1 MNTIA
6 KTRQRLSAKAQI
18 LAALSAVIAAIAL
31 PQILHILGASTGLGS
46 SLGEIFLPMH
56 LPIML
61 VGLMAGPFAGAAAGL
76 AAPLLSSLMTSMPAA
91 GILPFMMI
99 ELCIYGLAAGMLR
112 SVNIPTVLK
121 VLITQIAGRA
131 VRAGAICLA
140 VYAFGYEKIGV
151 AVIWTSIS
159 IGLIGIALQLVLIP
173 LIMYRFDGIKA
184 K

>member
-1 MNTIA
+1 MSTIV
-6 KTRQRLSAKAQI
+6 KSGKRLSVKAQ
-18 LAALSAVIAAIAL
+18 ALSALIAVIAAVAL
-31 PQILHILGASTGLGS
+31 PQILHLLGAASGLGS

-76 AAPLLSSLMTSMPAA
+76 VAPLLSSLLTSMPGA

-99 ELCIYGLAAGMLR
+99 ELCVYGFAAGALR

-121 VLITQIAGRA
+121 VLITQVAGRA

-151 AVIWTSIS
+151 AVIWTSITM
-159 IGLIGIALQLVLIP
+159 GLIGIALQLVIIP
-173 LIMYRFDGIKA
+173 LVMYRLNGNKQ

>member
-6 KTRQRLSAKAQI
+6 KSGKRLSVKAQA
-18 LAALSAVIAAIAL
+18 LAALIAVIAAVAL
-31 PQILHILGASTGLGS
+31 PQILHLLGAASGLGS

-76 AAPLLSSLMTSMPAA
+76 VAPLLSSLMTSMPAA

-99 ELCIYGLAAGMLR
+99 ELCVYGLAAGALR
-112 SVNIPTVLK
+112 SVKIPTVLK
-121 VLITQIAGRA
+121 VLVTQIAGRA

-140 VYAFGYEKIGV
+140 VYAFGYDKVGV
-151 AVIWTSIS
+151 AIIWTSIAM
-159 IGLIGIALQLVLIP
+159 GLIGIALQLVIIP
-173 LIMYRFDGIKA
+173 LIMYRLDGIKE
-184 K
+184 

>member
-1 MNTIA
+1 MNSLT
-6 KTRQRLSAKAQI
+6 KKRLSVKAQI
-18 LAALSAVIAAIAL
+18 LAALAAVTAAAAL

-61 VGLMAGPFAGAAAGL
+61 VGLIAGPFAGAAAGL
-76 AAPLLSSLMTSMPAA
+76 AAPLLSSLLTSMPAA
-91 GILPFMMI
+91 GMLPFMMI
-99 ELCIYGLAAGMLR
+99 ELCVYGLAAGALGKA
-112 SVNIPTVLK
+112 NIPVVLK

-140 VYAFGYEKIGV
+140 IYAFGYDKIS
-151 AVIWTSIS
+151 ASVIRTSIS
-159 IGLIGIALQLVLIP
+159 VGLIGIALQLVLIP
-173 LIMYRFDGIKA
+173 LIMYRLDGVKE

>member
-6 KTRQRLSAKAQI
+6 KTKQRLSVKAQI
-18 LAALSAVIAAIAL
+18 LAGLSAVVAAIAL
-31 PQILHILGASTGLGS
+31 QQILHILGASTGLGS

-76 AAPLLSSLMTSMPAA
+76 AAPLLSSLLTTMPAA

-99 ELCIYGLAAGMLR
+99 ELCVYGLAAGALR

-121 VLITQIAGRA
+121 VLITQVAGRA

-140 VYAFGYEKIGV
+140 VCAFDYDKIGV
-151 AVIWTSIS
+151 AVIWTSITA
-159 IGLIGIALQLVLIP
+159 GLIGIALQLVLIP
-173 LIMYRFDGIKA
+173 LIMYRFDGIKS